1 MKKEKKLPVIRILVF
16 LVVVLQLVFLA
27 AFYPKYNNEKDVFVP
42 TQSPDEASKD
52 PQEYIP
58 ASLEDYVM
66 KNFKKLGYDLDE
78 KEKFWMSGCDLY
90 KDPKLTTDEF
100 HHNLLSYTK
109 ELPNYFEALRAFDG
123 SKTED
128 ILEKI
133 RYGKNVDRSELCK
146 TTRLH
151 PDGLQGLFPS
161 KQLSLTK
168 SGHVEPLLPPF
179 RNPKY
184 CDYDYFNKNVAL
196 SYDFLV
202 HDFEAICLNLKPTS
216 RMVLIDMGA
225 ALDFHG
231 SVESPIF
238 ELITSFEKFGMPFDH
253 IYAFEIDDK
262 DPKKVYE
269 KDLPVKYL
277 KSYHWINTGVKII
290 LNIYLSKLKF
300 LSNCFICL
308 LCVDLLYVCLQVYLQ
323 IKTAK

>member
-1 MKKEKKLPVIRILVF
+1 MKKKIPVFQILLF
-16 LVVVLQLVFLA
+16 LVVGLQLVLLA
-27 AFYPKYNNEKDVFVP
+27 AIYPKGTSSNVVPCNDQKIVFP
-42 TQSPDEASKD
+42 TNQQSGDEASKE

-66 KNFKKLGYDLDE
+66 NNFKKLGYDLDE
-78 KEKFWMSGCDLY
+78 KEKFWISGCDIY
-90 KDPKLTTDEF
+90 KDPKLTTDDF
-100 HHNLLSYTK
+100 HRNLLSYTK
-109 ELPNYFEALRAFDG
+109 EITKYFEALRAFDG
-123 SKTED
+123 SKTAD

-133 RYGKNVDRSELCK
+133 RYGKDHVDRSELCK
-146 TTRLH
+146 MTRLH

-161 KQLSLTK
+161 KQLSMTK
-168 SGHVEPLLPPF
+168 SGYVEPLLPPF

-184 CDYDYFNKNVAL
+184 CDYDYFNKKVAL

-231 SVESPIF
+231 SLESPIF

-253 IYAFEIDDK
+253 IYAFEIDEK

-277 KSYHWINTGVKII
+277 PTYHWINTGMKIYSQHFI
-290 LNIYLSKLKF
+290 SIKTSSPI
-300 LSNCFICL
+300 SNCFIFFF
-308 LCVDLLYVCLQVYLQ
+308 VS
-323 IKTAK
+323 